1 LQVLPKCQQLVAVL
15 RNYKPTTSRLTAS
28 CAYCRTLRT
37 VCLQVLAKSQQLV
50 EVLHGCNIWTP
61 E

>member
-1 LQVLPKCQQLVAVL
+1 VSAAGSGAAQLQTI
-15 RNYKPTTSRLTAS
+15 YTSLTAS
-28 CAYCRTLRT
+28 CAYCCTLCT

-50 EVLHGCNIWTP
+50 EVLRGCNIWTL